1 MVPLRPVLLVP
12 AVVAVALL
20 SAPPAPPV
28 RHQQAPVLPR
38 PEALRWL
45 FASHRHLVTDLYWLR
60 TTYQTGIARTEEEY
74 RDVASYVEL
83 VTDLDP
89 KFRYAYV
96 FGTVIVPFNR
106 GREQWMNTAESTR
119 IAEKGLR
126 QFPDDVYLG
135 MLLAYNLAYFH
146 HEYRRAA
153 DLLARTAG
161 LPGAPGYLAP
171 LATRLYAMGDSF
183 DAAVALADLMGS
195 ETTDPQTREF
205 FERRKQEI
213 LLEKTLREIDEA
225 AARYREAQGRPPTTV
240 VELLGSGYLRTFPI
254 DPLGGTISIDAKGRA
269 RSSSTEA
276 RLRTFLP
283 KDHPDA
289 E

>member
-1 MVPLRPVLLVP
+1 
-12 AVVAVALL
+12 
-20 SAPPAPPV
+20 
-28 RHQQAPVLPR
+28 
-38 PEALRWL
+38 
-45 FASHRHLVTDLYWLR
+45 
-60 TTYQTGIARTEEEY
+60 
-74 RDVASYVEL
+74 
-83 VTDLDP
+83 
-89 KFRYAYV
+89 
-96 FGTVIVPFNR
+96 
-106 GREQWMNTAESTR
+106 MNTAESTR

-225 AARYREAQGRPPTTV
+225 AARATGRRRAVLRPP
-240 VELLGSGYLRTFPI
+240 
-254 DPLGGTISIDAKGRA
+254 
-269 RSSSTEA
+269 SSSSS
-276 RLRTFLP
+276 
-283 KDHPDA
+283 DPDTSGPFRSIRWA
-289 E
+289 VPSRSTQRGGPAPAPPRPA